1 MTPLL
6 WKAASFVSA
15 VCASDSLFF
24 PTYFPFICCLPP
36 PRSLPFCSAVLL
48 FPPQVKWQNAP
59 GRRFNNYFPLRI
71 IKTKSLCHFQFC
83 ASLDGRVG
91 KCDLTSPL
99 CSRSPSISR
108 RKMRALAVFSSDGG
122 RKWKAGLFI
131 NVLKMNAFMRC
142 CFPAILCLPLLCLYT
157 PPSVHTKP
165 SRIPSKS
172 YLFPLNVEAQRMQE
186 VNKLCVWSPLSLPVS
201 CHVTGDGLD
210 NSVASPST
218 GDDDDPDK
226 EKKRNKKRGI
236 FPKVA
241 TNIMRAWLFQH
252 LTVSWMKQHLFSIA
266 LSFISRVHTELHSH
280 GLSCT
285 NTHTHFQCLTQI
297 HVHTKEHI
305 HSVTHT
311 HTHTHHQSSSPPP
324 SSLHSPHCIPVC
336 TVNTSKTHAR
346 VICRRSQQLSLLI
359 CWNWIRLKPRERR
372 PWP

>member
-6 WKAASFVSA
+6 WKVASFVSA
-15 VCASDSLFF
+15 VCDSDFLFS
-24 PTYFPFICCLPP
+24 TYFPFIFCFSP
-36 PRSLPFCSAVLL
+36 PRNIPFCSAVLL
-48 FPPQVKWQNAP
+48 FPPQVKRQNAL

-99 CSRSPSISR
+99 CSRSLSLSR
-108 RKMRALAVFSSDGG
+108 RKMQTLAVFSSDGG
-122 RKWKAGLFI
+122 GGWKAGLFI

-142 CFPAILCLPLLCLYT
+142 CFPAILCLPLLRLYT

-172 YLFPLNVEAQRMQE
+172 YLFLLNAEAQRMQE
-186 VNKLCVWSPLSLPVS
+186 VNKLCVWSLLSLPVS

-252 LTVSWMKQHLFSIA
+252 LTVSWKKQHLFSVA
-266 LSFISRVHTELHSH
+266 LSFMSHVHIKLHSH
-280 GLSCT
+280 RLFSPIK
-285 NTHTHFQCLTQI
+285 THFLPFNLSSGIIWHTYTCDTFTDTYIHASRPPFFSTMDPCLY
-297 HVHTKEHI
+297 KEYFKD
-305 HSVTHT
+305 TG
-311 HTHTHHQSSSPPP
+311 PCNLMPM
-324 SSLHSPHCIPVC
+324 
-336 TVNTSKTHAR
+336 
-346 VICRRSQQLSLLI
+346 VITADT
-359 CWNWIRLKPRERR
+359 
-372 PWP
+372 

>member
-1 MTPLL
+1 MMPLL
-6 WKAASFVSA
+6 WKAASFVSV
-15 VCASDSLFF
+15 VCASDFLFS
-24 PTYFPFICCLPP
+24 TYFPFIFRLPP
-36 PRSLPFCSAVLL
+36 PRNLAFCSAVLL

-83 ASLDGRVG
+83 AGLDGRVG

-99 CSRSPSISR
+99 CSPSSLF
-108 RKMRALAVFSSDGG
+108 RAERCERLLCFQVTGG
-122 RKWKAGLFI
+122 GKWKAGLFI

-142 CFPAILCLPLLCLYT
+142 CFPAILCLLLLCLYT

-172 YLFPLNVEAQRMQE
+172 YLFPLNVEAQQMQE
-186 VNKLCVWSPLSLPVS
+186 VNKLWVWSPLSLPVS

-252 LTVSWMKQHLFSIA
+252 LTVSLAKRHLLLNA
-266 LSFISRVHTELHSH
+266 LSFIS
-280 GLSCT
+280 
-285 NTHTHFQCLTQI
+285 
-297 HVHTKEHI
+297 HVHTGCYTLTFLIGRKYTCTLLKEHVCALI
-305 HSVTHT
+305 VRHWHT
-311 HTHTHHQSSSPPP
+311 HWHSHTHHQRPLSSTEYPGSYSEHFKDIGLCNLPA
-324 SSLHSPHCIPVC
+324 I
-336 TVNTSKTHAR
+336 
-346 VICRRSQQLSLLI
+346 LLI
-359 CWNWIRLKPRERR
+359 CWNWIRLKPRRDAPGHNCRYIDE
-372 PWP
+372 PY

>member
-6 WKAASFVSA
+6 WKVASFVSA
-15 VCASDSLFF
+15 VCDSDFLFS
-24 PTYFPFICCLPP
+24 TYFPFIFCFSP
-36 PRSLPFCSAVLL
+36 PRNIPFCSAVLL
-48 FPPQVKWQNAP
+48 FPPQVKWQNAL
-59 GRRFNNYFPLRI
+59 GWRFNNYFPLRI

-99 CSRSPSISR
+99 CSLSLSLSR
-108 RKMRALAVFSSDGG
+108 RKMQTLAVFSSDGVG
-122 RKWKAGLFI
+122 WGGWKAGLFI

-142 CFPAILCLPLLCLYT
+142 CFPAILCLPLLRLYT

-172 YLFPLNVEAQRMQE
+172 YLFLLNAEAQRMQE
-186 VNKLCVWSPLSLPVS
+186 VNKLCVWSLLSLPVS

-252 LTVSWMKQHLFSIA
+252 LTVSWKKQHLFSLA
-266 LSFISRVHTELHSH
+266 LSFMSHVHIKLHSH
-280 GLSCT
+280 RLFVT
-285 NTHTHFQCLTQI
+285 HKNTFSTFQSLLLYYLP
-297 HVHTKEHI
+297 HI
-305 HSVTHT
+305 HMRHIYWHLHT
-311 HTHTHHQSSSPPP
+311 RQQTPP
-324 SSLHSPHCIPVC
+324 SFPQWIPAC
-336 TVNTSKTHAR
+336 TRSTSKTQAH
-346 VICRRSQQLSLLI
+346 VIWCPRS
-359 CWNWIRLKPRERR
+359 
-372 PWP
+372 

>member
-1 MTPLL
+1 MRPY
-6 WKAASFVSA
+6 KSFVLPF
-15 VCASDSLFF
+15 SLSF
-24 PTYFPFICCLPP
+24 PAERCE
-36 PRSLPFCSAVLL
+36 RSLCF
-48 FPPQVKWQNAP
+48 QVA
-59 GRRFNNYFPLRI
+59 
-71 IKTKSLCHFQFC
+71 
-83 ASLDGRVG
+83 
-91 KCDLTSPL
+91 
-99 CSRSPSISR
+99 
-108 RKMRALAVFSSDGG
+108 GG
-122 RKWKAGLFI
+122 EKWKAGLFI

-172 YLFPLNVEAQRMQE
+172 YLFPLNAEARRMQE

-252 LTVSWMKQHLFSIA
+252 LTVSWMKHHLFSVA
-266 LSFISRVHTELHSH
+266 LSFISRVHTSTSLHSH
-280 GLSCT
+280 RLSFSATHIFYLSRSALVLFGT
-285 NTHTHFQCLTQI
+285 NTLPHTHPQTLT
-297 HVHTKEHI
+297 HSLTLTYTPAELPLFSTMYPGLYGEHFKDTGLCNLPAI
-305 HSVTHT
+305 SAACA
-311 HTHTHHQSSSPPP
+311 
-324 SSLHSPHCIPVC
+324 LAPH
-336 TVNTSKTHAR
+336 
-346 VICRRSQQLSLLI
+346 LLKL
-359 CWNWIRLKPRERR
+359 NKAEAKDRR